1 MKSIQQLKKDL
12 SGLND
17 QAVADPEE
25 FQGFPRTPTLTIKI
39 MSILK
44 SIWSDSLV
52 VSSQFEKD
60 HPNLDQ
66 IFGWETFL

>member
-25 FQGFPRTPTLTIKI
+25 FQGFPRTPSPPL
-39 MSILK
+39 
-44 SIWSDSLV
+44 
-52 VSSQFEKD
+52 
-60 HPNLDQ
+60 P
-66 IFGWETFL
+66 IFKCPMKMK

>member
-25 FQGFPRTPTLTIKI
+25 FQGFAQRR
-39 MSILK
+39 
-44 SIWSDSLV
+44 V
-52 VSSQFEKD
+52 VVGLQAKVCA
-60 HPNLDQ
+60 Q
-66 IFGWETFL
+66 ITG

>member
-25 FQGFPRTPTLTIKI
+25 FQGLAQTPSPPPPTP
-39 MSILK
+39 
-44 SIWSDSLV
+44 
-52 VSSQFEKD
+52 QFL
-60 HPNLDQ
+60 NVL
-66 IFGWETFL
+66 

>member
-25 FQGFPRTPTLTIKI
+25 FQGFPRTPSPSPSPT
-39 MSILK
+39 
-44 SIWSDSLV
+44 
-52 VSSQFEKD
+52 
-60 HPNLDQ
+60 PP
-66 IFGWETFL
+66 IFKCPMKMK

>member
-25 FQGFPRTPTLTIKI
+25 FQGFPRTP
-39 MSILK
+39 S
-44 SIWSDSLV
+44 
-52 VSSQFEKD
+52 
-60 HPNLDQ
+60 PP
-66 IFGWETFL
+66 IFKCPMKMK

>member
-25 FQGFPRTPTLTIKI
+25 FQGFPRTPSPPPPPPFLNVLWK
-39 MSILK
+39 
-44 SIWSDSLV
+44 WNNW
-52 VSSQFEKD
+52 VSVR
-60 HPNLDQ
+60 PNYFFFIEYL
-66 IFGWETFL
+66 GKMR